1 METGAGKQE
10 SAERMDHRFEIV
22 GIRPATQA
30 EPARR
35 RKWYEGR
42 PVFAAVLLSVIICGC
57 LGCDLIMTKDPA
69 FLDLE
74 NYNVSP
80 CGEFLFGTDT
90 MGRDIF
96 SMIWY
101 GGRISLWI
109 GFVSTFMTTA
119 VAVILGAISGCS
131 PDKADAVIMR
141 IVDILLSIPGLLPVV
156 LLQAVLGKASVLS
169 ISFVIGITGWMSMAK
184 VVRMEVRQI
193 RNSEYVIASACM
205 GGGFFHVLRHHL
217 APNFIPSIMFM
228 VVMNIRSA
236 IVAESTLSFM
246 GIGLPVE
253 VISWGSMLSLANQ
266 ALSGRAW
273 WMILMPGLFLVVTLV
288 CLTNLGNH
296 LRKCANKKHSNL

>member
-1 METGAGKQE
+1 MNQKF
-10 SAERMDHRFEIV
+10 RVV
-22 GIRPATQA
+22 GIRQSDSLPTLK
-30 EPARR
+30 PHNRR
-35 RKWYEGR
+35 QER
-42 PVFAAVLLSVIICGC
+42 PLASALILLLILSGC
-57 LGCDLIMTKDPA
+57 LACELIMTKDPSY
-69 FLDLE
+69 LDLHH
-74 NYNVSP
+74 YSVP
-80 CGEFLFGTDT
+80 PDREFFFGTDT

-141 IVDILLSIPGLLPVV
+141 IVDILLSIPGLLLVV

-169 ISFVIGITGWMSMAK
+169 ISFVIGMTGWMSMAK

-205 GGGFFHVLRHHL
+205 GGGFFHVLWHHL

>member
-1 METGAGKQE
+1 M
-10 SAERMDHRFEIV
+10 SNRFEVV
-22 GIRPATQA
+22 GIRPLPEQPVQK
-30 EPARR
+30 E
-35 RKWYEGR
+35 KWYRGK
-42 PVFAAVLLSVIICGC
+42 PLFSAALLALIVLGC
-57 LGCDLIMTKDPA
+57 LGCRLLITVDPTYMDLSRCSVPP
-69 FLDLE
+69 
-74 NYNVSP
+74 SRQ
-80 CGEFLFGTDT
+80 FLFGTDT

-228 VVMNIRSA
+228 VVMNIRSG

>member
-1 METGAGKQE
+1 MNHKFQV
-10 SAERMDHRFEIV
+10 V
-22 GIRPATQA
+22 GIRQSDSLPAVKQQD
-30 EPARR
+30 RR
-35 RKWYEGR
+35 QGR
-42 PVFAAVLLSVIICGC
+42 PIASALILLLILSGC
-57 LGCDLIMTKDPA
+57 LACELIMTKDPSY
-69 FLDLE
+69 LDLHH
-74 NYNVSP
+74 YSVP
-80 CGEFLFGTDT
+80 PDREFIFGTDT

-109 GFVSTFMTTA
+109 GFVSTLTTTA

-131 PDKADAVIMR
+131 PDKADVVIMR
-141 IVDILLSIPGLLPVV
+141 IVDILLSIPGLLLVV

-184 VVRMEVRQI
+184 VVRMEVRQL
-193 RNSEYVIASACM
+193 RNSEYVLASACM
-205 GGGFFHVLRHHL
+205 GGGFLHVLWHHL

>member
-1 METGAGKQE
+1 M
-10 SAERMDHRFEIV
+10 
-22 GIRPATQA
+22 
-30 EPARR
+30 
-35 RKWYEGR
+35 
-42 PVFAAVLLSVIICGC
+42 
-57 LGCDLIMTKDPA
+57 
-69 FLDLE
+69 
-74 NYNVSP
+74 
-80 CGEFLFGTDT
+80 
-90 MGRDIF
+90 
-96 SMIWY
+96 
-101 GGRISLWI
+101 
-109 GFVSTFMTTA
+109 
-119 VAVILGAISGCS
+119 
-131 PDKADAVIMR
+131 IMR